1 MLVLGYTWMHEQKV
15 QAGSAKGI
23 QKESYIRCAWVRQE
37 EAYIWVTKK
46 KAMSLC
52 VTPRSWLRIWIWNCL
67 SILCL
72 SFGFALKSRQ
82 VVLWICFKNVFV
94 SQQLSLKFQMIVFC
108 STNFKRLYGSPC
120 FTVNYFWL
128 KFWCAK
134 SYNTSLTNEVAYL
147 FINSSYQFKACTVIW
162 SLLLKVHRWLPSAY
176 RKKRM
181 MNNEMKKTALQMH
194 GDSNEDQGWVAV
206 EGVRLV
212 QLKLPCQNTK
222 DCSHIQ
228 EDVEHRTNIYKET
241 AVLPL
246 ALIVP
251 VRIDLHDRLLV
262 WCDSPYLSHSSS
274 VPFEDLQHEGCPKRN
289 KCRHCGS
296 QDVCLIL
303 GYLVTI
309 SWKKTT
315 ELIQKIVVWTAGKN
329 LP

>member
-1 MLVLGYTWMHEQKV
+1 
-15 QAGSAKGI
+15 
-23 QKESYIRCAWVRQE
+23 
-37 EAYIWVTKK
+37 
-46 KAMSLC
+46 
-52 VTPRSWLRIWIWNCL
+52 
-67 SILCL
+67 
-72 SFGFALKSRQ
+72 
-82 VVLWICFKNVFV
+82 
-94 SQQLSLKFQMIVFC
+94 
-108 STNFKRLYGSPC
+108 
-120 FTVNYFWL
+120 
-128 KFWCAK
+128 
-134 SYNTSLTNEVAYL
+134 
-147 FINSSYQFKACTVIW
+147 
-162 SLLLKVHRWLPSAY
+162 
-176 RKKRM
+176 
-181 MNNEMKKTALQMH
+181 MKKTALQMH

-212 QLKLPCQNTK
+212 QLKLPCQNAK

-309 SWKKTT
+309 SSMTKMPKKLMHKWKNDGTNPKDCGVNCRQESALSTVT
-315 ELIQKIVVWTAGKN
+315 LAA
-329 LP
+329 